1 MFNVLASRGKWG
13 RSSKWKKPRVIEL
26 IPEARLVL
34 DNLPRHEET
43 WGSYRDGNNVLWK
56 RANFVFS
63 VKRQVR
69 DKGVTETRN
78 VRISSVKRAWGNLLK
93 EADVEPIQ
101 LRDLRTFFNWML
113 VSQYGLSHKEAGA
126 YLGNS
131 EAVNY
136 NHYTPVSLE
145 TIGAKLRGL
154 RDKKIISQLVA

>member
-1 MFNVLASRGKWG
+1 MREKRERNERAMREKCE
-13 RSSKWKKPRVIEL
+13 RS
-26 IPEARLVL
+26 AREMR
-34 DNLPRHEET
+34 DNSENREISE
-43 WGSYRDGNNVLWK
+43 
-56 RANFVFS
+56 
-63 VKRQVR
+63 RQVR

-154 RDKKIISQLVA
+154 GDKKIISQLVA

>member
-1 MFNVLASRGKWG
+1 M
-13 RSSKWKKPRVIEL
+13 
-26 IPEARLVL
+26 
-34 DNLPRHEET
+34 
-43 WGSYRDGNNVLWK
+43 
-56 RANFVFS
+56 
-63 VKRQVR
+63 
-69 DKGVTETRN
+69 TETRN

-93 EADVEPIQ
+93 EANVEHIQ

-136 NHYTPVSLE
+136 NRYTPVSLE

-154 RDKKIISQLVA
+154 EDRKIISQLVA

>member
-1 MFNVLASRGKWG
+1 M
-13 RSSKWKKPRVIEL
+13 

-34 DNLPRHEET
+34 DNLPRYEET

-69 DKGVTETRN
+69 DKDVTETRN

-113 VSQYGLSHKEAGA
+113 ISQYGLSQEEAGA

-131 EAVNY
+131 EAVNIH
-136 NHYTPVSLE
+136 HYTPVSLE
-145 TIGAKLRGL
+145 TIGAKLEGSRKQENDQSACRMKQTGTHLVL
-154 RDKKIISQLVA
+154 R